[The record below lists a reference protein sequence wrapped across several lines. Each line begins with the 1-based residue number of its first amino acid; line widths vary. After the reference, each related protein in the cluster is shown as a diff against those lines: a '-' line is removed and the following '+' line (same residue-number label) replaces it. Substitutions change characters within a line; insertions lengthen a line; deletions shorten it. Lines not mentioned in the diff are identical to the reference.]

1 MCTQAG
7 CSETLKPGNLKTQV
21 SEEWQWR
28 GGYRYRAELWGM
40 KSFSR
45 PSLGC
50 GQPPVELQEVFS
62 PRSSFL
68 GAEGTIGRRGLPL
81 RRAVQCREL
90 CRNSEAS
97 G

>member
-1 MCTQAG
+1 
-7 CSETLKPGNLKTQV
+7 
-21 SEEWQWR
+21 
-28 GGYRYRAELWGM
+28 M

-45 PSLGC
+45 VSPGC
-50 GQPPVELQEVFS
+50 AQPPVELQEVLS

-68 GAEGTIGRRGLPL
+68 GAEGTVERIGLPL